1 MKNKLPTQPQEF
13 MEWSWPQ
20 IEPFYLELHRGP
32 LTKEDIT
39 GWLKNW
45 SHLAGLVHETYQR
58 LFVEITTDTTD
69 AQARQRYDRF
79 LDEIFAPAEA
89 AEQKLKE
96 KLLKSRM
103 HVANFE
109 IPLRNI
115 QAEVET
121 FNKSNLS
128 LLAKELK
135 LKAELESIIGKQT
148 VSWQGKELTL
158 TQLQAVY
165 RQPDR
170 HLRERAW
177 RISADRWLEDRQAI
191 NGLWRK
197 LLDLRNRQAANAGL
211 PDYRA
216 YCWKKLLRFD
226 YTPKDCLGFHRAIE
240 QVAVP
245 AARKLY
251 ERRRQK
257 LGLDRL
263 RPWDLNVDP
272 AGQQPL
278 KPFER
283 TEELEEGVL
292 RMLER
297 LDPGLGEYFE
307 IMRRGGLLDL
317 ENRKNKAS
325 GGYCTE
331 FMVSKRPFILMNA
344 IGVQEDVQT
353 LLHEAGHAFHVF
365 EIGSLPY
372 FHQKRIG
379 LEFMEVASTSMELLA
394 APYLARDRG
403 GFYSQTEAARARIEF
418 LEEAIRFWPYMAVV
432 DAFQHWVYENPR
444 LAAHPDNC
452 DACWGELW
460 ERFIIGVDWS
470 ELDAERLTGWQRKLH
485 ILQDPFYYI
494 EYGLAQLGAFQ
505 VWQNACEDQIGAVKA
520 YRHALA
526 LGGTVPLPELFKAVG
541 ARFSFD
547 ADTLQQAV
555 DMGMRTIDE
564 LEGSPNDR

>member
-1 MKNKLPTQPQEF
+1 
-13 MEWSWPQ
+13 
-20 IEPFYLELHRGP
+20 
-32 LTKEDIT
+32 
-39 GWLKNW
+39 
-45 SHLAGLVHETYQR
+45 
-58 LFVEITTDTTD
+58 
-69 AQARQRYDRF
+69 
-79 LDEIFAPAEA
+79 
-89 AEQKLKE
+89 
-96 KLLKSRM
+96 
-103 HVANFE
+103 
-109 IPLRNI
+109 
-115 QAEVET
+115 
-121 FNKSNLS
+121 
-128 LLAKELK
+128 
-135 LKAELESIIGKQT
+135 
-148 VSWQGKELTL
+148 
-158 TQLQAVY
+158 
-165 RQPDR
+165 
-170 HLRERAW
+170 
-177 RISADRWLEDRQAI
+177 
-191 NGLWRK
+191 
-197 LLDLRNRQAANAGL
+197 
-211 PDYRA
+211 
-216 YCWKKLLRFD
+216 
-226 YTPKDCLGFHRAIE
+226 
-240 QVAVP
+240 
-245 AARKLY
+245 
-251 ERRRQK
+251 
-257 LGLDRL
+257 LDRL

-292 RMLER
+292 RMLKR